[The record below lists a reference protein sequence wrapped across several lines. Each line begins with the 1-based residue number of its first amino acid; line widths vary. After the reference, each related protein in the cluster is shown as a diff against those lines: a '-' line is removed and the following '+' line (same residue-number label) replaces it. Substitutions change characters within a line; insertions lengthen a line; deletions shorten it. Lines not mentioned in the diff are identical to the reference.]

1 MTNNNNTNLQEVMPT
16 WLARIED
23 RLAHWLPRPSRY
35 NRNFHQA
42 MRYSTLDGG
51 KRIRPLLMYATGLAT
66 HQNLDELDGPAC
78 AVEMIHVY
86 SLIHDDLPC
95 MDDDDLRRG
104 KPTCHKAYGLATAV
118 LAGDAL
124 QALAF
129 RILATDP
136 DMTSDSGIRLNMIAT
151 MATAAGY
158 QGMAGGQAIDLD
170 SVGKK
175 LTLVEL
181 EEMHIYKTGELIR
194 AAVNMAAMN
203 NPDLEAARAK
213 GLNRYAECI
222 GLAFQIRDDILDI
235 EGDTETLGKQSGA
248 DQALGKPTFPDII
261 GIRES
266 RDKLRELHQEALDA
280 LADFGNEA
288 AVLRDIANYI
298 VERIK

>member
-1 MTNNNNTNLQEVMPT
+1 MTTSLTQVMPT

-23 RLAHWLPRPSRY
+23 RLAHWLPPQKKY
-35 NRNFHQA
+35 NAKFHEA

-51 KRIRPLLMYATGLAT
+51 KRIRPLLIYATGTAT
-66 HQNLDELDGPAC
+66 GQNLNELDGPAC

-104 KPTCHKAYGLATAV
+104 KPTCHKAFGEATAV

-129 RILATDP
+129 KILATDP
-136 DMTSDSGIRLNMIAT
+136 AMTSDPAIRLNMIAT
-151 MATAAGY
+151 IATAAGY

-175 LTLVEL
+175 LSLIEL

-194 AAVNMAAMN
+194 AAVNMAASN
-203 NPDLEAARAK
+203 RPDLPPEQAQ
-213 GLNRYAECI
+213 GLNRYAQCI

-261 GIRES
+261 GLKESKIR
-266 RDKLRELHQEALDA
+266 LHELHQQALTALESFDA
-280 LADFGNEA
+280 KADT
-288 AVLRDIANYI
+288 LRDIANYI
-298 VERIK
+298 VDRVR

>member
-1 MTNNNNTNLQEVMPT
+1 MTNNMTALQKIMPA
-16 WLARIED
+16 WLERIED
-23 RLAHWLPRPSRY
+23 RLAHWLPNPRRY
-35 NRNFHQA
+35 RRDFHQA

-51 KRIRPLLMYATGLAT
+51 KRIRPLLMYATGVAT
-66 HQNLDELDGPAC
+66 QQNLDQLDGPAC

-129 RILATDP
+129 KILATDP
-136 DMTSDSGIRLNMIAT
+136 AMTTDAKTRIQMIAT

-170 SVGKK
+170 AVGKK
-175 LTLVEL
+175 LTLFEL

-203 NPDLEAARAK
+203 QPNLDDARAK
-213 GLNRYAECI
+213 VLNRYAECI

-235 EGDTETLGKQSGA
+235 EGDTETLGKQHGA

-261 GIRES
+261 GLKESKIR
-266 RDKLRELHQEALDA
+266 LTELHEEALGSLDEFGEE
-280 LADFGNEA
+280 AD
-288 AVLRDIANYI
+288 VLRDIANYI
-298 VERIK
+298 VDRVK